1 MFKLEI
7 ATDNAAFED
16 DPAYEVARIL
26 RGVLERVEHGGL
38 VDTDSGTLRDSNGN
52 RVGSWEYSQEEE

>member
-16 DPAYEVARIL
+16 DIEGELYNIL
-26 RGVLERVEHGGL
+26 KDTANAVFDGVTSGKIQ
-38 VDTDSGTLRDSNGN
+38 DSDGN
-52 RVGSWEYSQEEE
+52 IVGNFKLS